1 MFTFSRRQSKR
12 LILPL
17 LFLYAEYAGES
28 GKNEFKKE
36 KDIVARQI
44 TYLSKID
51 NVRGYYIFSYSSLK
65 DNEETSNV
73 YSAMQNSSQ

>member
-1 MFTFSRRQSKR
+1 MYKSNSED
-12 LILPL
+12 
-17 LFLYAEYAGES
+17 EYAGES

-51 NVRGYYIFSYSSLK
+51 SVRGYYIFSYSSLK

>member
-1 MFTFSRRQSKR
+1 MSADEMFEK
-12 LILPL
+12 LG
-17 LFLYAEYAGES
+17 Y
-28 GKNEFKKE
+28 EFKKE